1 MNAEIRENATP
12 GSFQILGSKRI
23 EMVLGDVPEFQN
35 GYLGSAM
42 GGKFISLKITAVLH
56 PSMLMALVLFLA
68 D

>member
-1 MNAEIRENATP
+1 
-12 GSFQILGSKRI
+12 
-23 EMVLGDVPEFQN
+23 MVLGDVPEFQN